1 LGEAKEQEQQTNDPT
16 SILLDFHVHVNKEL
30 IRKTHKTASKMSKSN
45 TYKNTE
51 KEHAIA
57 VAVSFKEILL
67 ISDFNWILAKK
78 RKLNERAR
86 ESKSNEV

>member
-1 LGEAKEQEQQTNDPT
+1 
-16 SILLDFHVHVNKEL
+16 
-30 IRKTHKTASKMSKSN
+30 MSKSK
-45 TYKNTE
+45 TLTK

-57 VAVSFKEILL
+57 AAVSFKEILL

-78 RKLNERAR
+78 RKINERAR